1 MSIPYPANDTAL
13 KQRLAAL
20 EIDLQSALI
29 ISNAL
34 LRGLKA
40 TSSPMHHA
48 VDLALGEALQAIATE
63 DGHESAAVHAIVSET
78 RVRLRSETGL
88 QDRVAHDIER
98 LIVEKASTIQGDDGV
113 IVDLGLSRRNRRRPS
128 AKPT

>member
-20 EIDLQSALI
+20 EIDLQSTLI
-29 ISNAL
+29 VSNAL

-40 TSSPMHHA
+40 TSPPMHHA
-48 VDLALGEALQAIATE
+48 VDLALDEALQLIAVE

-88 QDRVAHDIER
+88 QDRVAQDIER
-98 LIVEKASTIQGDDGV
+98 LIVEKASAIQGDDSV
-113 IVDLGLSRRNRRRPS
+113 IVDLGLSRRNRRRPP